1 VVGYRQHHK
10 HAYRLIAHAQLEGFT
25 PREREIVA
33 LVARYHRRGAP
44 RRRHKGLASLARDD
58 RRLVAGLPSILRI
71 AGAPD
76 PPRSPGGKA
85 IGCRATGGAVRL
97 TLLGDRDLAVEAH
110 AAVEKGDL
118 FEKVFDRDLTFTC
131 RRRKAVRAAT
141 RAATRPATRATA
153 RPATRPASRPA

>member
-1 VVGYRQHHK
+1 LLHDVGYVVGYRQHHK

-25 PREREIVA
+25 PREREIIA

-44 RRRHKGLASLARDD
+44 RRRHKALSSLARDD
-58 RRLVAGLPSILRI
+58 RRLVAGLASILRI
-71 AGAPD
+71 ADALHRRHSQGV
-76 PPRSPGGKA
+76 KE
-85 IGCRATGGAVRL
+85 IVCRVKRRAVRM

-118 FEKVFDRDLTFTC
+118 FEKVFDRELTFAC

-141 RAATRPATRATA
+141 RAATRAAARPATRAT
-153 RPATRPASRPA
+153 